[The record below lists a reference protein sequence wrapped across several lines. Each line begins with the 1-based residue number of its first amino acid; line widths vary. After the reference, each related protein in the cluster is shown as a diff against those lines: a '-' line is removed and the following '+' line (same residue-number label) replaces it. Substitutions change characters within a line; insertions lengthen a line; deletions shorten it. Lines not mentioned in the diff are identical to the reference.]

1 MVVFAEGK
9 YGWSNVVLVVRNW
22 EVDLHSQII
31 PGMVKRWPVC
41 VSLSK
46 RDFETKEKRL
56 VKCRLTCK
64 GLGNWLTL
72 CGVWGW
78 GGREGGLK

>member
-72 CGVWGW
+72 CGV
-78 GGREGGLK
+78 

>member
-1 MVVFAEGK
+1 MVFAEGK

-46 RDFETKEKRL
+46 RDFETKEKGL

-64 GLGNWLTL
+64 GLGNWRTL

-78 GGREGGLK
+78 GGRKGGLK

>member
-1 MVVFAEGK
+1 M
-9 YGWSNVVLVVRNW
+9 RNW
-22 EVDLHSQII
+22 EIDLQSLVFGGPQII

-46 RDFETKEKRL
+46 RDFETKKKGL

-78 GGREGGLK
+78 GGRKGGLK